1 MRRSWRNWKKHLA
14 LTVVA
19 CFSSARFGVKR
30 TPSTRT
36 ASETFTVFIPSVR
49 DGSWTRRRLATL
61 YFVPAHISSVFSA
74 FSFSRLADIQQLIAV
89 THCSSAFTDDNTLLR
104 SQCTCS
110 WLSSAKACSLTPNVE
125 ASSARSAVYR
135 INNSGPRTEPCGTE
149 HVTWMT
155 DDLGDT
161 VDAGHVTRVGPVTVV
176 YFTTLCYNNVCCVQV
191 STGERA
197 RMITSDVYSS
207 ITQVC
212 LYYR

>member
-1 MRRSWRNWKKHLA
+1 VRVINFRIIIIIIHDRANVLCGAVDVTGKKHLA

-36 ASETFTVFIPSVR
+36 VSETFTVFVPSVR
-49 DGSWTRRRLATL
+49 DRSWTRRRLATL

-74 FSFSRLADIQQLIAV
+74 FSFSRMADIQQLIAV
-89 THCSSAFTDDNTLLR
+89 THCSSAFTDDNILLR

-155 DDLGDT
+155 DDVFPPCMTHCDL
-161 VDAGHVTRVGPVTVV
+161 PV
-176 YFTTLCYNNVCCVQV
+176 
-191 STGERA
+191 R
-197 RMITSDVYSS
+197 
-207 ITQVC
+207 
-212 LYYR
+212 